1 MEPESR
7 FSPRREV
14 NVMSDGKTPND
25 SGLLPEKEEER
36 GLLPKVNAL
45 VPLISLIIRILEL
58 VLKILKMI
66 N

>member
-14 NVMSDGKTPND
+14 NVMSDGKMPND
-25 SGLLPEKEEER
+25 SGLLPDKEEER
-36 GLLPKVNAL
+36 GLLHQVTTL
-45 VPLISLIIRILEL
+45 VPLASLIIQILEL
-58 VLKILKMI
+58 VLKILRVI

>member
-14 NVMSDGKTPND
+14 NVMSDGKMPND
-25 SGLLPEKEEER
+25 SGLLPDKEEER
-36 GLLPKVNAL
+36 GLLTRVTAL
-45 VPLISLIIRILEL
+45 VPLFSLIIQILEL
-58 VLKILKMI
+58 VLKILKVI

>member
-25 SGLLPEKEEER
+25 SGPLPDKEEER
-36 GLLPKVNAL
+36 GLLSKVITL
-45 VPLISLIIRILEL
+45 VPLASLIIQILEL
-58 VLKILKMI
+58 ILKILRVI